1 MEALDNRLSIVHVS
15 FAVIQEHKDR
25 ILTRVYPFSKGQPDV
40 DHLIVIAGGEQ

>member
-25 ILTRVYPFSKGQPDV
+25 ILTRVYPFCKGQPDV
-40 DHLIVIAGGEQ
+40 DYLIVIAGGEQ

>member
-1 MEALDNRLSIVHVS
+1 MDALDNRLSIVHVS

-40 DHLIVIAGGEQ
+40 DYLIVIAGGEQ